1 MAERLF
7 PPLRWKKTGRVVR
20 RTWHILAAFLTLAAT
35 LGADAAE
42 PKRVML
48 LYSFG
53 RDFKPWSDY
62 ATTIRTELTRQS
74 PWPIDIT
81 EHSLVAA
88 RFSDENP
95 ELPFVAYLEALFSKR
110 PPDLIVSLG
119 APAAAFVQRHRS
131 RLFPKTPMVFTAV
144 ERRRVQ
150 YSNLTDND
158 AVVAVHIDYR
168 RAIENILQV
177 LPGTKNVAVVV
188 GTSPIEQFWRKE
200 IDKETQ
206 PLRDRIA
213 FRWYDQMPFES
224 ALKDASTLPPHSA
237 IFWELMLVD
246 AAGVVYEG
254 DTALAKL
261 HAVANAPVFS
271 YDESFFGQY
280 IVGGPLLSVREGSR
294 QTAAVAV
301 RILAGEKPA
310 DIKIPAIEFSTPKFD
325 WREMRR
331 WGIKQSDLPLGSEV
345 LFRDPTV
352 WDLYRWQIMGICTVI
367 LLQAA
372 LISWLLYEREWR
384 RRSQR
389 EAHDLSGRLIKA
401 HEEERERLAR
411 ELHDDVSQ
419 RLAALAIDAA
429 QYENSPSASAS
440 TTQHSIHQ
448 GLVRLSED
456 VHGLSYQLHPSILAD
471 LGLVEA
477 LNSECKRY
485 PDEWIELRVNE
496 TDIPAKLPHDVA
508 LCLFR
513 IAQEA
518 LRNASRHAKA
528 NRVQVSLSRVGQGL
542 KLTIADD
549 GIGFDPGEPRKGT
562 SLGLASMRQRAT
574 SVRGRFEVKANPHGG
589 TTISAWV
596 PIR

>member
-1 MAERLF
+1 
-7 PPLRWKKTGRVVR
+7 
-20 RTWHILAAFLTLAAT
+20 
-35 LGADAAE
+35 
-42 PKRVML
+42 ML

-131 RLFPKTPMVFTAV
+131 QLFPKTPMVFTAV

-177 LPGTKNVAVVV
+177 LPGTKNVTVVV

-200 IDKETQ
+200 IDKETE

-448 GLVRLSED
+448 ALVRLSED

-549 GIGFDPGEPRKGT
+549 GVGFDPGEPRKGT

>member
-1 MAERLF
+1 M
-7 PPLRWKKTGRVVR
+7 R
-20 RTWHILAAFLTLAAT
+20 RTWHILAAFLMLAAT
-35 LGADAAE
+35 PGADAAE

-131 RLFPKTPMVFTAV
+131 QLFPKTPMVFTAV

-200 IDKETQ
+200 IDKETE

-301 RILAGEKPA
+301 RILVGEKPA
-310 DIKIPAIEFSTPKFD
+310 DMKIPAIEFSTPKFD

>member
-1 MAERLF
+1 
-7 PPLRWKKTGRVVR
+7 
-20 RTWHILAAFLTLAAT
+20 
-35 LGADAAE
+35 
-42 PKRVML
+42 ML

-131 RLFPKTPMVFTAV
+131 QLFPKTPMVFTAV

-158 AVVAVHIDYR
+158 AVAAVHIDYR

-200 IDKETQ
+200 IDKETE

-224 ALKDASTLPPHSA
+224 ALKDASTLPPQSA

-574 SVRGRFEVKANPHGG
+574 SVRGKFEVKANPHGG

>member
-1 MAERLF
+1 
-7 PPLRWKKTGRVVR
+7 
-20 RTWHILAAFLTLAAT
+20 
-35 LGADAAE
+35 
-42 PKRVML
+42 
-48 LYSFG
+48 
-53 RDFKPWSDY
+53 
-62 ATTIRTELTRQS
+62 
-74 PWPIDIT
+74 
-81 EHSLVAA
+81 
-88 RFSDENP
+88 
-95 ELPFVAYLEALFSKR
+95 
-110 PPDLIVSLG
+110 
-119 APAAAFVQRHRS
+119 
-131 RLFPKTPMVFTAV
+131 MVFTAV

-200 IDKETQ
+200 IDKETE

-280 IVGGPLLSVREGSR
+280 IVGGPLLSVRDGSR

-574 SVRGRFEVKANPHGG
+574 SVRGKFEVKANPHGG

>member
-1 MAERLF
+1 M
-7 PPLRWKKTGRVVR
+7 R
-20 RTWHILAAFLTLAAT
+20 RTWHILAAFLMLAAT
-35 LGADAAE
+35 PGADAAE

-131 RLFPKTPMVFTAV
+131 QLFPKTPMVFTAV

-177 LPGTKNVAVVV
+177 LPDTKNVAVVV

-200 IDKETQ
+200 IDKETE

-574 SVRGRFEVKANPHGG
+574 SVRGKFEVKANPHGG

>member
-1 MAERLF
+1 M
-7 PPLRWKKTGRVVR
+7 R
-20 RTWHILAAFLTLAAT
+20 RTWHILAAFLMLAAT
-35 LGADAAE
+35 LGAEAAE

-131 RLFPKTPMVFTAV
+131 QLFPKTPMVFTAV

-200 IDKETQ
+200 IDKETE

-448 GLVRLSED
+448 GLVRLSKD

-477 LNSECKRY
+477 LNSEWKRY
-485 PDEWIELRVNE
+485 PDEWIELQINE
-496 TDIPAKLPHDVA
+496 TDIPARLPHDVA

-574 SVRGRFEVKANPHGG
+574 SVRGKFEVKANPRGG